1 MVLANLAYAYTRPNI
16 MDVKLGTVLYAPYA
30 TDEKRQRMDRQAK
43 ETTTFETGIRLTG
56 CQVTLSPSLLKKER
70 RD

>member
-1 MVLANLAYAYTRPNI
+1 